1 MGIAIW
7 SSRFETGI
15 EAIDA
20 QHMGLFTAINDLA
33 ESFRAGSSQAQ
44 ARESLAFLAR
54 YTVEHF
60 QEEERFMR
68 EAKYPSLAA
77 HCADHADLASR
88 LRGFQD
94 KEASGKVVTMDMAIF
109 LLDWLKQ
116 HICDTDMRF
125 VAYLRDQQVR

>member
-1 MGIAIW
+1 MSIAIW

-15 EAIDA
+15 ETIDA
-20 QHMGLFTAINDLA
+20 QHMSLFSAINGLA
-33 ESFRAGSSQAQ
+33 DSFRAGSSQAQ

-60 QEEERFMR
+60 RDEERFMR
-68 EAKYPSLAA
+68 EARYPYLAA
-77 HCADHADLASR
+77 HCSDHADLASR
-88 LRGFQD
+88 LRDFQD

-116 HICDTDMRF
+116 HICDADMRF
-125 VAYLRDQQVR
+125 VAYLKE